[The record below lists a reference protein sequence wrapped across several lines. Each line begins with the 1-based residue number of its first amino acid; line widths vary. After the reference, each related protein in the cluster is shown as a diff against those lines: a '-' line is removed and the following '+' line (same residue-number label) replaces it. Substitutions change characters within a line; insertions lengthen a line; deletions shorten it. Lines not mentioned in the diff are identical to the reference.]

1 MLALEAKPNRKSN
14 HRLLMLLIGLLFS
27 RMGTSIYTLALPL
40 IAYDLTGSGMI
51 LGSVFAVEMLP
62 FIVLLPIG
70 GVMIDRFNRRKLMM
84 AADLCRMLFVAVI
97 PYLYL
102 TGHLNIQMI
111 FILAFLLSSMSFFV
125 DVPLMTIIPSI
136 VPEHEL
142 TRSNARIQ
150 VVENFSRILGPVVAG
165 LMIGV
170 FGSYLALFINS
181 ATYLIMACC
190 IFLIGAID
198 HQRQKL
204 APNVW
209 TEMKEGFSYL
219 WNRADIRAIA
229 LISFLCNFG
238 MGIFMS
244 TFIFYLKDLLLVSE
258 LEIGLVSAFGGILGM
273 IGGMIVS
280 PLVKRYNKTA
290 IISALLILGGGI
302 GAVLIALV
310 PHWIM
315 TAIGFGLW
323 GGSITIMAVIL
334 NTYKQKTIPAELFG
348 RVEGSLTSLSYLAL
362 PSAGFIG
369 GTLIHSFT
377 STVTYLIAGASVV
390 VAGLINLKS
399 ALRSSPHMKAELL
412 G

>member
-1 MLALEAKPNRKSN
+1 MLAIEAKSN
-14 HRLLMLLIGLLFS
+14 PKRNQRLLMILIGLLFS

-40 IAYDLTGSGMI
+40 IAYDLTGSGMV

-62 FIVLLPIG
+62 FIILLPVG
-70 GVMIDRFNRRKLMM
+70 GVLIDRFNRRKLMM
-84 AADLCRMLFVAVI
+84 AADLCRMLLVAVI

-102 TGHLNIQMI
+102 TGQLTIQMI

-150 VVENFSRILGPVVAG
+150 VVENFSRILGPVTAG
-165 LMIGV
+165 LLIGV
-170 FGSYLALFINS
+170 LGSYAALFVNS

-190 IFLIGAID
+190 IFLIGAVH
-198 HQRQKL
+198 HQRQNL
-204 APNVW
+204 ASNIW
-209 TEMKEGFSYL
+209 TEMKEGFAYL
-219 WNRADIRAIA
+219 WNRTDIRAIA

-258 LEIGLVSAFGGILGM
+258 LQIGLVSAFGGILGI
-273 IGGMIVS
+273 IGGLIVS
-280 PLVKRYNKTA
+280 PLVKRYNKAT
-290 IISALLILGGGI
+290 IISVLLILGGGI
-302 GAVLIALV
+302 GTVMIALV

-315 TAIGFGLW
+315 TAIGFGIW

-334 NTYKQKTIPAELFG
+334 NTYKQKTIPVELFG

-377 STVTYLIAGASVV
+377 STVTYLIAGVSVV
-390 VAGLINLKS
+390 LAGVINLKS
-399 ALRSSPHMKAELL
+399 ALRSSPHMKAEIV
-412 G
+412 